1 MTRIALSPQTHE
13 ALRILA
19 ASIRANRLRRGWT
32 EAELA
37 ERVGVS
43 RPTIVN
49 LEAAKPGVAIGTVLE
64 AATLVGVPLFTDDAE
79 RRAAYGALKSTELAL
94 LPKSARP
101 RRAVDDDF

>member
-1 MTRIALSPQTHE
+1 MARPTLSPQTRE
-13 ALRILA
+13 ALEILA
-19 ASIRANRLRRGWT
+19 ASIRAARLRRGWT

-49 LEAAKPGVAIGTVLE
+49 LEAGRSGVAIGTVLE

-79 RRAAYGALKSTELAL
+79 RRASYGALKSTELAL
-94 LPKSARP
+94 LPATARP

>member
-1 MTRIALSPQTHE
+1 MARSALSPQTRE
-13 ALRILA
+13 ALQILA
-19 ASIRANRLRRGWT
+19 ASIRAARLRRGWT

-49 LEAAKPGVAIGTVLE
+49 LEAGKPGVALGTVLE

-79 RRAAYGALKSTELAL
+79 RRSAYGALKATELAL
-94 LPKSARP
+94 LPDTARP